1 MNTKNLRF
9 NYHIEI
15 INDKK
20 TWEKFLRVTGNYK
33 KYKIEPWELYT
44 NKDFDTFE
52 KALEFYM
59 VWYVSDQCYD
69 IKMWQQI
76 FIDNIMIY
84 EEYVE
89 PHCTTKSEMRRII
102 DRDTY
107 DRLSAYERTTEELE
121 KANNL
126 YKGFIKAMGDKVEK
140 MFDDYVKQEQLKE
153 KNKCVIDEYKKEVLS
168 RFCEYCDQYACNG
181 SMIGSRQECTT
192 ICMLRDVCT
201 DIANELKEQK

>member
-1 MNTKNLRF
+1 MNTKNLRV

-59 VWYVSDQCYD
+59 VWYVSEQCYD

-76 FIDNIMIY
+76 FMDNIMIY

-89 PHCTTKSEMRRII
+89 PHCTTRSEMRRMI

-126 YKGFIKAMGDKVEK
+126 YKRFIKAMGDKVEK
-140 MFDDYVKQEQLKE
+140 MFDDYVEQEQR
-153 KNKCVIDEYKKEVLS
+153 KK
-168 RFCEYCDQYACNG
+168 
-181 SMIGSRQECTT
+181 
-192 ICMLRDVCT
+192 
-201 DIANELKEQK
+201 

>member
-1 MNTKNLRF
+1 MNTKNLRI

-20 TWEKFLRVTGNYK
+20 TWDKFLRITENYK
-33 KYKIEPWELYT
+33 KYRIEPWELYT

-52 KALEFYM
+52 KALEYYM

-69 IKMWQQI
+69 IKMWEQI
-76 FIDNIMIY
+76 FMDDEMIY

-89 PHCTTKSEMRRII
+89 PHCTTRSEMRRVI

-107 DRLSAYERTTEELE
+107 DRLRAYERTTEELE

-126 YKGFIKAMGDKVEK
+126 YKGFIKVMGKQFEE
-140 MFDDYVKQEQLKE
+140 MFDKYVKQEAD
-153 KNKCVIDEYKKEVLS
+153 KNE
-168 RFCEYCDQYACNG
+168 
-181 SMIGSRQECTT
+181 
-192 ICMLRDVCT
+192 
-201 DIANELKEQK
+201 

>member
-1 MNTKNLRF
+1 MNTKNLRI

-20 TWEKFLRVTGNYK
+20 IWEKFLRVTENYK

-52 KALEFYM
+52 KALEYYM

-69 IKMWQQI
+69 IKMWEQI
-76 FIDNIMIY
+76 FMDDEMIY

-89 PHCTTKSEMRRII
+89 PHCTTRSEMRRMI

-107 DRLSAYERTTEELE
+107 DRLRAYERTTGELE
-121 KANNL
+121 KENNL
-126 YKGFIKAMGDKVEK
+126 YKGFIKIMGERVEK
-140 MFDDYVKQEQLKE
+140 MFDDYVKQEAE
-153 KNKCVIDEYKKEVLS
+153 KNE
-168 RFCEYCDQYACNG
+168 
-181 SMIGSRQECTT
+181 
-192 ICMLRDVCT
+192 
-201 DIANELKEQK
+201 

>member
-1 MNTKNLRF
+1 MNTKNLRI

-20 TWEKFLRVTGNYK
+20 TWDKLLRVTENYK
-33 KYKIEPWELYT
+33 KYRIEPWELYT

-52 KALEFYM
+52 KALEYYM

-69 IKMWQQI
+69 IKMWEQV
-76 FIDNIMIY
+76 FMDDEMIH

-89 PHCTTKSEMRRII
+89 PHCTTRSEMRRMI

-107 DRLSAYERTTEELE
+107 DRLRAYERTTEELE

-126 YKGFIKAMGDKVEK
+126 YKGFIKAMGKQFEK
-140 MFDDYVKQEQLKE
+140 MFDKYIKQEAD
-153 KNKCVIDEYKKEVLS
+153 KNE
-168 RFCEYCDQYACNG
+168 
-181 SMIGSRQECTT
+181 
-192 ICMLRDVCT
+192 
-201 DIANELKEQK
+201 

>member
-1 MNTKNLRF
+1 MNTKNLRI

-20 TWEKFLRVTGNYK
+20 IWEKFLRVTENYK

-52 KALEFYM
+52 KALEYYM

-69 IKMWQQI
+69 IKMWEQI
-76 FIDNIMIY
+76 FMDDEMIY

-89 PHCTTKSEMRRII
+89 PHCTTRSEMRRII

-107 DRLSAYERTTEELE
+107 DRLRAYERTTEELE
-121 KANNL
+121 KVNNL
-126 YKGFIKAMGDKVEK
+126 YKGFVKAMGERVEK
-140 MFDDYVKQEQLKE
+140 MFDDYLKQEAE
-153 KNKCVIDEYKKEVLS
+153 KNE
-168 RFCEYCDQYACNG
+168 
-181 SMIGSRQECTT
+181 
-192 ICMLRDVCT
+192 
-201 DIANELKEQK
+201 